1 MKLLLENWREFLA
14 EEPNDDEAIEEVL
27 GLGKDKW
34 AEKEAEMDASEKKQP
49 GADQVQITTVGELRQ
64 LLSQAI
70 TAKRTGQVK
79 DFAKDFAQGAAVDML
94 ASMVPGL
101 AQAKTAYD
109 IFQQTYKLPD
119 ERRTNTAL
127 DHLDVDDDVSAI
139 VDDNVENAFLKQL
152 GKDFEKFPDD
162 TRLEDASVTK
172 MLRNF
177 LSKEFDKRTI
187 IAPDLKEEQIDQK
200 TAPTG
205 SEKKAPADVETMIR
219 YIEKIDTPAEY
230 QVLLQKILLHAYQ
243 MKNTSGLKSFMARI
257 SRELPGLIK
266 KIK

>member
-1 MKLLLENWREFLA
+1 MKLLFENWRGFLA
-14 EEPNDDEAIEEVL
+14 EEPNDDEVVEEIF
-27 GLGKDKW
+27 GRGKDKW
-34 AEKEAEMDASEKKQP
+34 AEKEAEMDAAEKKSP
-49 GADQVQITTVGELRQ
+49 GTDQMQITTVGELKQ

-79 DFAKDFAQGAAVDML
+79 DFAQGAAIDML
-94 ASMVPGL
+94 AGMVPGL

-205 SEKKAPADVETMIR
+205 SEKKAPADVGTMIR

>member
-1 MKLLLENWREFLA
+1 NWREFLA

-27 GLGKDKW
+27 GFGKDKW

-49 GADQVQITTVGELRQ
+49 GTDQVQITTVGELRQ

-70 TAKRTGQVK
+70 TAKRTGQV
-79 DFAKDFAQGAAVDML
+79 KDFAQGAAVDML

-127 DHLDVDDDVSAI
+127 DHLDVDDEVSAI
-139 VDDNVENAFLKQL
+139 VDDKVENAFLKQL

-172 MLRNF
+172 MLRNY
-177 LSKEFDKRTI
+177 LSSEFDKRTV
-187 IAPDLKEEQIDQK
+187 IAPDL
-200 TAPTG
+200 
-205 SEKKAPADVETMIR
+205 
-219 YIEKIDTPAEY
+219 
-230 QVLLQKILLHAYQ
+230 
-243 MKNTSGLKSFMARI
+243 
-257 SRELPGLIK
+257 
-266 KIK
+266 